1 MTGWWVPAD
10 QADAARRKG
19 FTVVDAVSVMGTH
32 LSELIRSHA
41 HELFSRQDAKR
52 FLDRVATEHP
62 KVVEDLVPKLLPLSA
77 VQRVLQNLLR
87 ERVSIRDSLTI
98 VEALGEAAVTI
109 RNPILITEYVRQ
121 CLRRMVVKP
130 YLKTAT
136 ELPAFLV
143 SPAIEQTVESAIE
156 HGEQNS
162 HLTLAPQAI
171 RDILQRISQ
180 RTGNPEAAV
189 VAVASSA
196 SRYFL
201 RQIVEHSIRNLYFI
215 SHNEIP
221 ADIKIVSLGVI
232 D

>member
-1 MTGWWVPAD
+1 MTGWWIPAD
-10 QADAARRKG
+10 QSDAARRKG

-32 LSELIRSHA
+32 LSELIRRHS

-87 ERVSIRDSLTI
+87 ERVSIRDAVTI

-109 RNPILITEYVRQ
+109 RNPVLITVYIRQ
-121 CLRRMVVKP
+121 SIRRIVVKP
-130 YLKTAT
+130 YMKGTN
-136 ELPAFLV
+136 EMPAFLL
-143 SPAIEQTVESAIE
+143 SPTMEQTIESGVE

-171 RDILQRISQ
+171 RDILQRIIQKVGS
-180 RTGNPEAAV
+180 PEAPV
-189 VAVASSA
+189 VAVCSSA
-196 SRYFL
+196 SRFFL
-201 RQIVEHSIRNLYFI
+201 RQMVEHSIRNLFFI
-215 SHNEIP
+215 SNNEIP
-221 ADIKIVSLGVI
+221 VDVKIVSLGVI